1 MFVSLLMLICAL
13 LLSTIAGF
21 YSVIGMTAIFAASF
35 IPVLLMTGGLEA
47 AKVITASWLYNNWRK
62 TPILLRSYLTAA
74 VVVLMFITSLGI
86 FGFLSKAHIEQTGAA
101 KEGAAKLQ
109 IIDAEIARQKD
120 LVSRSETTIRDAE
133 NKGTNSDA
141 NIQSQ
146 IDKEQARIDSVNTR
160 IQPAIDEQNQ
170 IIAKEEQRLGG
181 GVGLLEEQVRQID
194 ADLAKLDQYLTE
206 NNIRMAQGLVG
217 APVDG
222 KLGNKSSQLIGE
234 YRDAKTKTKN
244 RLVKQI
250 SDARGKLSSPI
261 IDAAREEIKRLR
273 SGAEQE
279 IANSTALIAK
289 LRSQLG
295 AAASTVDVG
304 AVVTAESSKIEAATA
319 KINKLTE
326 EKYDLEATA
335 RKLEVEVGPI
345 KYVAQLIY
353 GDDITQNLLE
363 KAVRYIIILI
373 IAVFDPLAVLMLIAA
388 NQGLNEWRS
397 ALAERWARRR
407 EDRKQAEAE
416 AIVQPVASFR
426 EPEPDNE
433 PTEPSKAEQ
442 QPSNGA
448 IEALAA
454 VVAGLADELRR
465 NRDGFPTG
473 TAQPTNEETKSDHP
487 SAAIPDDPEASR
499 DCYIGLTRAV
509 HDDEPEIPDV
519 PPPPMQT
526 EDDQEPVPVREPVRE
541 DVIDDPS
548 SIAAQAPPPVRPD
561 RIEWQIIDQL
571 PEPQPPSA
579 IEEVQDT
586 VTEPEQ
592 MPEAS
597 QNPDLPSTT
606 DELFD
611 ALGQRRDGVLRD
623 RSSA

>member
-13 LLSTIAGF
+13 LLSSIAGF

-62 TPILLRSYLTAA
+62 TPMLLRAYLTAA

-101 KEGAAKLQ
+101 KEGAAKLE
-109 IIDAEIARQKD
+109 IIDAEIGRQKE
-120 LVSRSETTIRDAE
+120 LVSRSEAAIREAE

-146 IDKEQARIDSVNTR
+146 IDKEQARIDSVNSR

-170 IIAKEEQRLGG
+170 IISKEEQRLGG

-222 KLGNKSSQLIGE
+222 KLGNKSSQMIGE

-250 SDARGKLSSPI
+250 GDARGKLSSPI

-273 SGAEQE
+273 TGAEQE

-289 LRSQLG
+289 LRSNLG
-295 AAASTVDVG
+295 TAAASVDVG
-304 AVVTAESSKIEAATA
+304 AVVAAESTKIEAATA
-319 KINKLTE
+319 RINKLTE
-326 EKYDLEATA
+326 EKYDLEASA

-407 EDRKQAEAE
+407 EAVKQEADD
-416 AIVQPVASFR
+416 APNVAPAPV
-426 EPEPDNE
+426 
-433 PTEPSKAEQ
+433 TEPAQAPDPAEPPPAQQ

-454 VVAGLADELRR
+454 VVAGLAEELRR
-465 NRDGFPTG
+465 NRDGLAVKQAPTASG
-473 TAQPTNEETKSDHP
+473 ENVAEPAPPAVT
-487 SAAIPDDPEASR
+487 DDPEAYR

-509 HDDEPEIPDV
+509 HDDEPEIPDNI
-519 PPPPMQT
+519 PPPAVTDMQ
-526 EDDQEPVPVREPVRE
+526 EQAPVREPVSE

-548 SIAAQAPPPVRPD
+548 SIALQSPQPVRPD

-571 PEPQPPSA
+571 PEPQQPGPDEQPQASA
-579 IEEVQDT
+579 M
-586 VTEPEQ
+586 EPEQ
-592 MPEAS
+592 IPEAS
-597 QNPDLPSTT
+597 QNPDLPKTT